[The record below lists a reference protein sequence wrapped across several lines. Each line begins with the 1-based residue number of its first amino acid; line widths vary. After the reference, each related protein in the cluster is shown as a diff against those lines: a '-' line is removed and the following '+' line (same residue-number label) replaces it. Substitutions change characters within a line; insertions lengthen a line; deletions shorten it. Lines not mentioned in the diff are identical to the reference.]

1 MRLLVSV
8 SSCYLLPFAFGG
20 FGTDFFV
27 SVAFTFFVAAATR
40 AAQPCGTPAIVYAA
54 VNV

>member
-8 SSCYLLPFAFGG
+8 SSCYLLLLLGG